1 MTSSCHLEGDI
12 MFFIGYGTLFSD
24 KTYTTVV
31 FMSFTVSIFI
41 FGVCFSTFIYFSFEF
56 TKKFQHVLIMDNR
69 KWTITVFN
77 YVIDMVCVI
86 SLQHLS
92 SKINTIL
99 LNRIL
104 LNWMALLQLWDKK
117 IVLVIGKR
125 QWEVECEAV
134 GPPVSE
140 DKGRCHACISNLGW
154 GRA

>member
-69 KWTITVFN
+69 KWTITVFS
-77 YVIDMVCVI
+77 YVIDMACVN
-86 SLQHLS
+86 SSTTFALQKKYDPCKQDS
-92 SKINTIL
+92 FEYCYTL
-99 LNRIL
+99 LY
-104 LNWMALLQLWDKK
+104 QLVKPF
-117 IVLVIGKR
+117 I
-125 QWEVECEAV
+125 
-134 GPPVSE
+134 
-140 DKGRCHACISNLGW
+140 
-154 GRA
+154 